1 MIQKIKTITNI
12 GLAGYEVLVEVDSN
26 KSLPNIEIVWL
37 PDTAIKESK
46 ERIRATFR
54 NIWIDFPNRKIILN
68 LSPSDIKKIWT
79 RFDVPMATA
88 ILLMIYEWNL
98 FNYEYIQDSIFLWEL
113 GLDGNLKKV
122 NGILPS
128 VISALKMWYKNFF
141 VPQENIYE
149 LKYIKGINIF
159 PINNFRQIK
168 EFFVDNQFIDPIIWW
183 DFEINMQ
190 NIDKFDIDFADIKWH
205 IFAKR
210 ALSIAA
216 AWMHNVLML
225 WAPGSGKTLLA
236 KALAGILPPLMF
248 DEILEVSQIYSLVG
262 KLDKDNPLIT
272 QRQFRSIHHTAS
284 KVSIIW
290 WWLNLTPWEISLA
303 HKWILFFDELPEFP
317 SQVLEV
323 LRQPLEDKK
332 INISRAHGT
341 VEYPCQF
348 MFVSAMNPC
357 RCGYY
362 KDREKD
368 CTCGINEIK
377 RYQSR
382 ISWPLLD
389 RFDMILEIPR
399 ENIDKILEKIKS
411 ESSAIIRER
420 VIKSWEIQQK
430 RFVNENIKNNSSMGP
445 KEIDKYIFLDEQSHN
460 FLKAATQK
468 FVLSTRVVHRMLK
481 LARTIADINW
491 DWNLKVDHLAE
502 AIQYRSKN
510 MFISQE

>member
-12 GLAGYEVLVEVDSN
+12 WLTGYEVLVEVDSN

-37 PDTAIKESK
+37 PDAAIKESK

-54 NIWIDFPNRKIILN
+54 NVGIEMPNRKIILN

-79 RFDVPMATA
+79 RFDLPMAAA

-98 FNYEYIQDSIFLWEL
+98 FNYEYIHDSIFLGEL

-149 LKYIKGINIF
+149 LGYIKWINIF
-159 PINNFRQIK
+159 PIDNFRQIK
-168 EFFVDNQFIDPIIWW
+168 EFFVDNEFIDPVIWW
-183 DFEINMQ
+183 DFK
-190 NIDKFDIDFADIKWH
+190 IDMNDVDSFDIDFADIKGH
-205 IFAKR
+205 LFAKR

-216 AWMHNVLML
+216 AGMHNVLMV

-236 KALAGILPPLMF
+236 KALAWILPPLMF

-262 KLDKDNPLIT
+262 KLDKEHPLVT
-272 QRQFRSIHHTAS
+272 QRQFRPIHHTAS
-284 KVSIIW
+284 KVSIIG

-357 RCGYY
+357 RCWYY

-368 CTCGINEIK
+368 CKCGINEIK

-399 ENIDKILEKIKS
+399 ENIDKILEKSKS
-411 ESSAIIRER
+411 ESSASIREK
-420 VIKSWEIQQK
+420 VIKAWELQQK
-430 RFVNENIKNNSSMGP
+430 RFKDENLQNNSSMGP
-445 KEIDKYIFLDEQSHN
+445 KEIDKYISLDEQSHN
-460 FLKAATQK
+460 FLKTATQR
-468 FVLSTRVVHRMLK
+468 FTLSTRVVHRILK
-481 LARTIADINW
+481 LARTIADMNGDENMGI
-491 DWNLKVDHLAE
+491 DHLAE
-502 AIQYRSKN
+502 AVQYRSKN